1 MGKDKQEEK
10 LSITEIQNSKY
21 FFSCLMSF
29 RSFSWPFL
37 CHSASFCSVLFYT
50 TKIWYELKDSTHSV
64 FQEALHELI
73 IEARQSGANEPE
85 IKEHINRYLK
95 EILSPEKLS
104 QFEEANAKFER
115 ERFSKKLS
123 KWYHTETDCVI

>member
-1 MGKDKQEEK
+1 MSVRRRCP
-10 LSITEIQNSKY
+10 LS
-21 FFSCLMSF
+21 
-29 RSFSWPFL
+29 PFAQYL
-37 CHSASFCSVLFYT
+37 T
-50 TKIWYELKDSTHSV
+50 DGE
-64 FQEALHELI
+64 QEALHELI

-123 KWYHTETDCVI
+123 KWYHTETDCILHNDTNIDKNKKKSFKRNRNSVL